1 MNILVY
7 DVAAQS
13 GGGETVLRAYCAQ
26 YAADTANTY
35 YVLLSACRIEE
46 TSNLHPLYYKWIK
59 KSWLHRIWFDMFIA
73 PGLVRKYNIDKVIS
87 LQNTLFPRI
96 SVRKEVLVHNA
107 IPFCEHR
114 FSMKES
120 LALWVAQNL
129 IGHICL
135 RSIKQ
140 ADVVMVQNEWMRSVC
155 AQRAAVSKEKIIVQ
169 VPTMPSTIIR
179 FSGAQWNGRTHFF
192 YPASASLFKNHI
204 VILDAC
210 QKLLGKGITQ
220 FDVLFTLTGHENA
233 LSEQLLKRANDNAL
247 PIIFNGW
254 MSTVDVQEYYCKS
267 ILLFPSYLE
276 TVGLPLLEATQVGCP
291 IIAADCKYARML
303 IASKEVMFFKPDS
316 PPQLESYMRRIIV
329 K

>member
-35 YVLLSACRIEE
+35 YVLLSACQIEE
-46 TSNLHPLYYKWIK
+46 TSNLHPLYFKWIK
-59 KSWLHRIWFDMFIA
+59 RSWLHRIWFDAFVA
-73 PGLVRKYNIDKVIS
+73 SGLVRKYNIDKVIS

-96 SVRKEVLVHNA
+96 SVQKEVLVHNA

-120 LALWVAQNL
+120 RGLWIAQNL
-129 IGHICL
+129 IGHVCL

-140 ADVVMVQNEWMRSVC
+140 ADLVLVQNDWMRDAC
-155 AQRAAVSKEKIIVQ
+155 AQKANVSKEKFIVQ
-169 VPTMPSTIIR
+169 APTIPPSTVH
-179 FSGAQWNGRTHFF
+179 FSGAQWNGKTHFF
-192 YPASASLFKNHI
+192 YPASANLFKNHT

-210 QKLLGKGITQ
+210 QKLLDEGITQ

-233 LSEQLLKRANDNAL
+233 LSEQLLKRTNENGL
-247 PIIFNGW
+247 PIIFQGW
-254 MSTVDVQEYYCKS
+254 MSTADVQEYYSKS

-276 TVGLPLLEATQVGCP
+276 TVGLPLLEAKQVGCP
-291 IIAADCKYARML
+291 IVVADYKYAHFENINYERTT
-303 IASKEVMFFKPDS
+303 FFSPEKPHS
-316 PPQLESYMRRIIV
+316 LFRIMMDVI
-329 K
+329 